1 MDRALKIRI
10 EHLSFDYGRRRVL
23 DDVCAE
29 IPANAITAIV
39 GPSGQGKST
48 LLTCLN
54 RLCDAF
60 PEASVN
66 GRVMIRFQDRWQDI
80 RAPEVARH
88 WLRRKVGMVFQAP
101 NPLPMSIFKNVAFAL
116 KLTGQHRRPDLNDR
130 VAQALERAFLWD
142 EVRDRLHHDARTL
155 SGGQQQR
162 LCIARALIL
171 EPEILLLDEP
181 TSSLDSQAGEII
193 ESLLLA
199 LRQRCTLVMVSHY
212 QDQVL
217 RVADFVLQLSGG
229 RIQPLTPSKNMIA
242 SSVDVE
248 ENIKESKNR
257 TEAPDERGRG
267 CRLISETAADN

>member
-1 MDRALKIRI
+1 MDRDVKIRI
-10 EHLSFDYGRRRVL
+10 AHLCFDYGRRRVL

-54 RLCDAF
+54 RLCDAV
-60 PEASVN
+60 PETRVS
-66 GRVMIRFQDRWQDI
+66 GHVMIRFQGRWQDI
-80 RAPEVARH
+80 LAPEVPLH

-116 KLTGQHRRPDLNDR
+116 KLTGQHRRPDVNDR
-130 VAQALERAFLWD
+130 VVQALERAFLWD

-181 TSSLDSQAGEII
+181 TSSLDSQAGEVI
-193 ESLLLA
+193 ESLLLT
-199 LRQRCTLVMVSHY
+199 LRKRCTLVMVSHY
-212 QDQVL
+212 QDQVR
-217 RVADFVLQLSGG
+217 RVADCVLQLNAGKL
-229 RIQPLTPSKNMIA
+229 IPLPI
-242 SSVDVE
+242 
-248 ENIKESKNR
+248 
-257 TEAPDERGRG
+257 
-267 CRLISETAADN
+267 

>member
-1 MDRALKIRI
+1 MDRAAKIRI

-29 IPANAITAIV
+29 IPANAITAVV

-54 RLCDAF
+54 RLCDAL
-60 PEASVN
+60 PEVRVG
-66 GRVMIRFQDRWQDI
+66 GRVLILFQDRWQDI
-80 RAPEVARH
+80 RAPEVAPH
-88 WLRRKVGMVFQAP
+88 WLRRRVGMVFQTP

-116 KLTGQHRRPDLNDR
+116 RLTGQHRRPDLNDR
-130 VAQALERAFLWD
+130 VAEALERAFLWD

-181 TSSLDSQAGEII
+181 TSSLDSQAGEVI
-193 ESLLLA
+193 ESLLLS
-199 LRQRCTLVMVSHY
+199 LKSRCTLVMVSHY
-212 QDQVL
+212 QDQVR
-217 RVADFVLQLSGG
+217 RVADCVFQLSNGKI
-229 RIQPLTPSKNMIA
+229 RLLATQRQAVA
-242 SSVDVE
+242 S
-248 ENIKESKNR
+248 
-257 TEAPDERGRG
+257 
-267 CRLISETAADN
+267 

>member
-1 MDRALKIRI
+1 MDRAVKIRI
-10 EHLSFDYGRRRVL
+10 EHLFFHYGPRLVL
-23 DDVCAE
+23 EDVCAD

-54 RLCDAF
+54 RLCDSIA
-60 PEASVN
+60 ETRVS
-66 GRVMIRFQDRWQDI
+66 GRVMMRFEGRRQDI
-80 RAPEVARH
+80 LAPDVPLH

-116 KLTGQHRRPDLNDR
+116 KLTGRHRRPDVNDR
-130 VAQALERAFLWD
+130 VAEALQRAFLWD

-181 TSSLDSQAGEII
+181 TSSLDSQAGEVI

-199 LRQRCTLVMVSHY
+199 LRERCTLVMVSHY
-212 QDQVL
+212 QDQVR
-217 RVADFVLQLSGG
+217 RVADHVLQMEAGKLH
-229 RIQPLTPSKNMIA
+229 LLPS
-242 SSVDVE
+242 
-248 ENIKESKNR
+248 
-257 TEAPDERGRG
+257 
-267 CRLISETAADN
+267 

>member
-1 MDRALKIRI
+1 MRWPAMDRDVKIRI
-10 EHLSFDYGRRRVL
+10 AHLCFDYGRRRVL

-54 RLCDAF
+54 RLCDAV
-60 PEASVN
+60 PETRVS
-66 GRVMIRFQDRWQDI
+66 GHVMIRFQGRWQDI
-80 RAPEVARH
+80 LAPEVPLH

-116 KLTGQHRRPDLNDR
+116 KLTGQHRRPDVNDR
-130 VAQALERAFLWD
+130 VVQALERAFLWD

-181 TSSLDSQAGEII
+181 TSSLDSQAGEVI
-193 ESLLLA
+193 ESLLLT
-199 LRQRCTLVMVSHY
+199 LRKRCTLVMVSHY
-212 QDQVL
+212 QDQVR
-217 RVADFVLQLSGG
+217 RVADCVLQLNAGKL
-229 RIQPLTPSKNMIA
+229 IPLPI
-242 SSVDVE
+242 
-248 ENIKESKNR
+248 
-257 TEAPDERGRG
+257 
-267 CRLISETAADN
+267 